1 MQSIS
6 NGGTR
11 THSNRKKWL
20 LNFIDKDKDKD
31 KTKGKDQSAL
41 IAHRIGP
48 IFGLVVSS
56 SSEVLESR

>member
-11 THSNRKKWL
+11 TRSNSKKWL
-20 LNFIDKDKDKD
+20 LNFIDKDKDKN
-31 KTKGKDQSAL
+31 KGKDQSAL

-48 IFGLVVSS
+48 VFGLVVSS

>member
-11 THSNRKKWL
+11 TYSNSKKWL
-20 LNFIDKDKDKD
+20 LNFIDKDKDKN
-31 KTKGKDQSAL
+31 KGKDQSAL